1 MIKQEITMKK
11 ILTSMMACA
20 CLVGF
25 SACDGFLDEEPRSEL
40 TSTNYY
46 LSEAHALQNVNS
58 LYRTG
63 APARLSSTGAYQGS
77 IAQIQG
83 ALTGYFTNTYE
94 GQELTYKYGREMT
107 RQQNTMTVGNTLMGE
122 WTQAYKAINIA
133 NSAIKNIPGIHNID
147 SEKAAQYV
155 AEAKFFRAWNYFFL
169 VKLFGD
175 VPFYT
180 EPFTSA
186 YDDMMLPR
194 TAKATIYGQIANDL
208 KDAVDVL
215 PDETFADNK
224 FRVTK
229 AAAAMLLA
237 DSYFYQGDYANAA
250 TAIKTVLASG
260 HALTAHKVEIT
271 AANYEKTKYESAWN
285 QLRTT
290 DGLAETIYA
299 YEYTVGISNAS
310 RWSPM
315 AFDSSILSFGD
326 DCKYSIAERIY
337 GPIPSYLNVY
347 EEGDMR
353 ALPNQF
359 YHWEFT
365 HPEKSN
371 LKWSRTKEQGPG
383 AWYFY
388 TYEDMFVDGKSSKDR
403 DIYRYAEALLLAAEA
418 IAQSGTVAEAA
429 PYLAKVQARAYM
441 NETEATL
448 TAKLAAMSKEAF
460 VEECWKERLREL
472 PFDFKI
478 WDDCVRTKK
487 FPVISKTTVGDV
499 KFVDLVGAQNASNAT
514 IKESDLLWPISP
526 DELQRNPNL
535 TQNPGY

>member
-1 MIKQEITMKK
+1 MKK
-11 ILTSMMACA
+11 ILTSIMACA
-20 CLVGF
+20 CLMGF
-25 SACDGFLDEEPRSEL
+25 TACDSFLDEEPKGVL
-40 TSTNYY
+40 TSNNYY
-46 LSEAHALQNVNS
+46 LSEAHALQNVNY

-63 APARLSSTGAYQGS
+63 VPARISSTGAYQGS

-94 GQELTYKYGREMT
+94 GQELTYKYGREMI

-122 WTQAYKAINIA
+122 WTQSYKAINVA
-133 NSAIKNIPGIHNID
+133 NAAIKYIPGINNID
-147 SEKAAQYV
+147 QANAAQYV

-180 EPFTSA
+180 EPFESSDA
-186 YDDMMLPR
+186 DMQLPR
-194 TAKATIYGQIANDL
+194 TAKATIYTQIASDLND
-208 KDAVDVL
+208 AIAVL
-215 PDETFADNK
+215 PNKTFADNK

-229 AAAAMLLA
+229 NAAAMLLA
-237 DSYFYQGDYANAA
+237 DVYFYQGDNANAA
-250 TAIKTVLASG
+250 TAIKTVLASD
-260 HALTAHKVEIT
+260 HALTAHKKEIT
-271 AANYEKTKYESAWN
+271 AANYEETKLESAWN

-299 YEYTVGISNAS
+299 YEYDGSISKAS
-310 RWSPM
+310 RWAPM
-315 AFDSSILSFGD
+315 AFDASILAWKD
-326 DCKYSIAERIY
+326 DCKYSICERIY
-337 GPIPSYLNVY
+337 GPVPYYLNVY

-365 HPEKSN
+365 HPDKPE
-371 LKWSRTKEQGPG
+371 LKWSRKVEDGPG

-388 TYEDMFVDGKSSKDR
+388 TYEDILKNGYSAKDR
-403 DIYRYAEALLLAAEA
+403 DLYRYAEALLLAAEA

-448 TAKLAAMSKEAF
+448 TAKLAAMSKQAF

-478 WDDCVRTKK
+478 WDDIVRTKK
-487 FPVISKTTVGDV
+487 FPVISKTTKGDV
-499 KFVDLVGAQNASNAT
+499 TFVDTFNGQTTNASGAI

>member
-1 MIKQEITMKK
+1 MKK
-11 ILTSMMACA
+11 ILTSMVACA
-20 CLVGF
+20 CMVGF
-25 SACDGFLDEEPRSEL
+25 SACDSFLDESPKDQL
-40 TSTNYY
+40 TTNSYY
-46 LSEAHALQNVNS
+46 LSPAHAQQNVNY

-63 APARLSSTGAYQGS
+63 VPARISSTGAYAGS

-83 ALTGYFTNTYE
+83 CMTGYFTNTYE
-94 GQELTYKYGREMT
+94 GQELTYKYGKEMI

-122 WTQAYKAINIA
+122 WTNAYKAINVA
-133 NSAIKNIPGIHNID
+133 NAAITHIPEITM
-147 SEKAAQYV
+147 EAETQATLV

-180 EPFTSA
+180 EPSSTENLF
-186 YDDMMLPR
+186 LER
-194 TAKATIYGQIANDL
+194 TAKATIYGQIESDL
-208 KDAVDVL
+208 KDAIAVL
-215 PDETFADNK
+215 PAKTFGENGHRA
-224 FRVTK
+224 TK
-229 AAAAMLLA
+229 YAAAMILA
-237 DSYFYQGDYANAA
+237 DVYFYQGKHADAA
-250 TAIKTVLASG
+250 SAIKTVLNSE
-260 HALTAHKVEIT
+260 HALTAHNAEIT
-271 AANYEKTKYESAWN
+271 AANYEETKLESAWN

-290 DGLAETIYA
+290 DDLAETIYA
-299 YEYTVGISNAS
+299 YEYDGNVSKAS

-315 AFDSSILSFGD
+315 AFDSSILAMNP
-326 DCKYSIAERIY
+326 KYSIAERIY

-347 EEGDMR
+347 EVGDMR

-365 HPEKSN
+365 HPTDSK
-371 LKWSRTKEQGPG
+371 LTWSRKVEDGPG

-388 TYEDMFVDGKSSKDR
+388 TEEDMFVKGYGDKDR
-403 DIYRYAEALLLAAEA
+403 DLYRYAEALLLAAEA

-448 TAKLAAMSKEAF
+448 TAKLSAMSKDAF

-478 WDDCVRTKK
+478 WDDCVRTGK
-487 FPVISKTTVGDV
+487 FPVISKTVKGDV
-499 KFVDLVGAQNASNAT
+499 QFVNLVGAQNAAGYT
-514 IKESDLLWPISP
+514 IKDSDMLWPISP
-526 DELQRNPNL
+526 DELQRNPSL

>member
-1 MIKQEITMKK
+1 
-11 ILTSMMACA
+11 MACA

-25 SACDGFLDEEPRSEL
+25 SACDGFLDEEPKGTL
-40 TSTNYY
+40 TSNNYY
-46 LSEAHALQNVNS
+46 LSQAHAQQNVNY

-63 APARLSSTGAYQGS
+63 VPARLSSTDAYQGS

-107 RQQNTMTVGNTLMGE
+107 RQQNTMTVGVALGGD
-122 WTQAYKAINIA
+122 WDAAYKAINVA
-133 NSAIKNIPGIHNID
+133 NAAIKYIPGIANID
-147 SEKAAQYV
+147 ATVAATLV

-169 VKLFGD
+169 VKLYGD

-180 EPFTSA
+180 EPVESA
-186 YDDMMLPR
+186 DTDMMLPR
-194 TAKATIYGQIANDL
+194 TAKATIYTQIESDL

-215 PDETFADNK
+215 PDATFAENK

-229 AAAAMLLA
+229 AAAAMILA
-237 DSYFYQGDYANAA
+237 DAYFYQGKNAEAA
-250 TAIKTVLASG
+250 TAIKDVLNSG
-260 HALTAHKVEIT
+260 HALTAHKTAIT
-271 AANYEKTKYESAWN
+271 AANYEETKYESAWN
-285 QLRTT
+285 TLRTE
-290 DGLAETIYA
+290 DGLDETIYA
-299 YEYTVGISNAS
+299 YEYQSSISKAS

-315 AFDSSILSFGD
+315 AFDASILAFGD
-326 DCKYSIAERIY
+326 ACKYSIAERIY

-359 YHWEFT
+359 YHWKFV
-365 HPEKSN
+365 HPEKPE
-371 LKWSRTKEQGPG
+371 LVWERDVKDGPG

-388 TYEDMFVDGKSSKDR
+388 TYEDMFVNGYSSKDR

-429 PYLAKVQARAYM
+429 PYLAEIKARANM
-441 NETEATL
+441 EGKTAATIATELATL
-448 TAKLAAMSKEAF
+448 TKEAF

-478 WDDCVRTKK
+478 WDDCIRTKK
-487 FPVISKTTVGDV
+487 FPVISTTTKGDV
-499 KFVDLVGAQNASNAT
+499 KFVDLVGANNASGYE
-514 IKESDLLWPISP
+514 IKPSDLLWPISP

-535 TQNPGY
+535 TQNDGYN

>member
-1 MIKQEITMKK
+1 MKK
-11 ILTSMMACA
+11 ILTSIMACA

-25 SACDGFLDEEPRSEL
+25 SACDSFLDEEPKSQL
-40 TSTNYY
+40 TSNNFY
-46 LSEAHALQNVNS
+46 LTPAHAQQNVNY

-63 APARLSSTGAYQGS
+63 VPNRISSTGAYQGS

-94 GQELTYKYGREMT
+94 GQELTYRYGRLMT
-107 RQQNTMTVGNTLMGE
+107 RQENTMTVGVALGGE
-122 WTQAYKAINIA
+122 WDAAYKAINVA
-133 NSAIKNIPGIHNID
+133 NAAIKYIPGINNID
-147 SEKAAQYV
+147 PAVATSLV

-169 VKLFGD
+169 VKLYGD

-180 EPFTSA
+180 EPFETA

-194 TAKATIYGQIANDL
+194 TATATIYAQIEQDL

-215 PDETFADNK
+215 PAETFKDNK

-229 AAAAMLLA
+229 YAAAMVLA
-237 DSYFYQGDYANAA
+237 DAYFYQGKNADA
-250 TAIKTVLASG
+250 ASAIKTVLTSG
-260 HALTAHKVEIT
+260 KHALTQHKEVIT
-271 AANYEKTKYESAWN
+271 VANYEKTKMGSAWN
-285 QLRTT
+285 QLRTE
-290 DGLAETIYA
+290 DGLPETIYA
-299 YEYTVGISNAS
+299 YEYQAGISNAS
-310 RWSPM
+310 RWATM
-315 AFDSSILSFGD
+315 AFDASILSWGD

-359 YHWEFT
+359 YHWEFS
-365 HPEKSN
+365 HPDKPT
-371 LKWSRTKEQGPG
+371 LTWKRDAKDGPG

-388 TYEDMFVDGKSSKDR
+388 TYEDLLVNGYSSKDR
-403 DIYRYAEALLLAAEA
+403 DLYRYAEALLLGAEA
-418 IAQSGTVAEAA
+418 IAQSEGVTAEAA
-429 PYLAKVQARAYM
+429 KYLAEVKARANM
-441 NETEATL
+441 EGKTVATI
-448 TAKLAAMSKEAF
+448 AAELQGLSKEAF

-487 FPVISKTTVGDV
+487 FPKISNTTKGEVT
-499 KFVDLVGAQNASNAT
+499 FVNLVGGTNASGSV

-535 TQNPGY
+535 TQNPGYN

>member
-1 MIKQEITMKK
+1 MKK
-11 ILTSMMACA
+11 ILTSLMACA

-25 SACDGFLDEEPRSEL
+25 SACDSFLDEEPRTQLESGQFYQ
-40 TSTNYY
+40 T
-46 LSEAHALQNVNS
+46 EAHALQNVNY

-63 APARLSSTGAYQGS
+63 VPARLSSTGAYQGS

-107 RQQNTMTVGNTLMGE
+107 RQQNTMTVGVALGGE

-133 NSAIKNIPGIHNID
+133 NSAIKYIADIHNID
-147 SEKAAQYV
+147 PEKATQYV

-180 EPFTSA
+180 EPFESSEA
-186 YDDMMLPR
+186 DMMLPR
-194 TAKATIYGQIANDL
+194 TATSTIYAQIEQDL

-215 PDETFADNK
+215 PNKTFAENK

-229 AAAAMLLA
+229 NAAAMILA
-237 DSYFYQGDYANAA
+237 DVYFYQGKHADAA
-250 TAIKTVLASG
+250 TAIKTVLISD
-260 HALTAHKVEIT
+260 HALTAHKKEIT
-271 AANYEKTKYESAWN
+271 AANYEETKLESAWN

-299 YEYTVGISNAS
+299 YEYDGNVSKAS

-315 AFDSSILSFGD
+315 AFDASILSWGD

-359 YHWEFT
+359 YHWEFS
-365 HPEKSN
+365 HPDKPSLTWKREVKD
-371 LKWSRTKEQGPG
+371 GPG

-388 TYEDMFVDGKSSKDR
+388 TYEDMLVNGYSSKDR

-418 IAQSGTVAEAA
+418 IAQSGTVADAA
-429 PYLAKVQARAYM
+429 PYLAKVKARAYM

-487 FPVISKTTVGDV
+487 FPKISTTTQGEVT
-499 KFVDLVGAQNASNAT
+499 FVDLVGATNASGSV
-514 IKESDLLWPISP
+514 IKSSDLLWPISP

-535 TQNPGY
+535 KQNDGYK

>member
-1 MIKQEITMKK
+1 MKK
-11 ILTSMMACA
+11 ILTSLMACA

-25 SACDGFLDEEPRSEL
+25 SACDSFLDEEPKSQL
-40 TSTNYY
+40 TSNNYY
-46 LSEAHALQNVNS
+46 LSEAHALQNVNY

-94 GQELTYKYGREMT
+94 GQELTYRYGRLMT
-107 RQQNTMTVGNTLMGE
+107 RQENTMTVGVALGGE
-122 WTQAYKAINIA
+122 WDAAYKAINVA
-133 NSAIKNIPGIHNID
+133 NSAIKHIPAINNID
-147 SEKAAQYV
+147 PAKAAQYV

-169 VKLFGD
+169 VKLYGD

-180 EPFTSA
+180 EPFASSQ
-186 YDDMMLPR
+186 DDMMLPR
-194 TAKATIYGQIANDL
+194 TATATIYAQIENDL
-208 KDAVDVL
+208 KDAVDAL
-215 PDETFADNK
+215 PDATFAENK

-229 AAAAMLLA
+229 HAAAMILA
-237 DSYFYQGDYANAA
+237 DAYFYQGKHADAA
-250 TAIKTVLASG
+250 AAIKTVLNSK
-260 HALTAHKVEIT
+260 HALTAHKTAIT
-271 AANYEKTKYESAWN
+271 EANYETTKMESAWN

-290 DGLAETIYA
+290 DGLDETIYA
-299 YEYTVGISNAS
+299 YEYQGGISNAS

-315 AFDSSILSFGD
+315 AFDSSILSWGD
-326 DCKYSIAERIY
+326 ACKYSIAERIY

-347 EEGDMR
+347 EAGDMR

-365 HPEKSN
+365 HPDNPKLTWKREK
-371 LKWSRTKEQGPG
+371 KDGPG

-388 TYEDMFVDGKSSKDR
+388 TYEDMLVNGYSSKDR

-429 PYLAKVQARAYM
+429 PYLAQVKARAYM

-478 WDDCVRTKK
+478 WDDCIRTKK
-487 FPVISKTTVGDV
+487 FPKISTTTQGEVT
-499 KFVDLVGAQNASNAT
+499 FVDLVGATNASGSV
-514 IKESDLLWPISP
+514 IKSSDLLWPISP

-535 TQNPGY
+535 KQNDGYK

>member
-1 MIKQEITMKK
+1 MKK
-11 ILTSMMACA
+11 ILTSMVACA
-20 CLVGF
+20 CMVGF
-25 SACDGFLDEEPRSEL
+25 SACDSFLDESPRDQL
-40 TSTNYY
+40 TTNSYY
-46 LSEAHALQNVNS
+46 QSEAHAQQNVNY

-63 APARLSSTGAYQGS
+63 VPARLTSTGAYQGS

-107 RQQNTMTVGNTLMGE
+107 RQQNTMTVGVALGGE
-122 WTQAYKAINIA
+122 WDAAYKAINVANAAIA
-133 NSAIKNIPGIHNID
+133 NIPNID
-147 SEKAAQYV
+147 MDAAKVSTLV

-180 EPFTSA
+180 EPSSVENL
-186 YDDMMLPR
+186 MLPR
-194 TAKATIYGQIANDL
+194 TPKATIYSQIEADL
-208 KDAVDVL
+208 KDAIANL
-215 PDETFADNK
+215 PAKTFGENGHRA
-224 FRVTK
+224 TK
-229 AAAAMLLA
+229 YAAAMVLA
-237 DSYFYQGDYANAA
+237 DAYFYQGDNANAA
-250 TAIKTVLASG
+250 ATIKTVLNSE
-260 HALTAHKVEIT
+260 HALTAHKTTIT
-271 AANYEKTKYESAWN
+271 AANYETTKLESAWN

-290 DGLAETIYA
+290 DDLAETIYA
-299 YEYTVGISNAS
+299 YEYDGSVSKAS

-315 AFDSSILSFGD
+315 AFDSSILAFGD
-326 DCKYSIAERIY
+326 ACKYSIAERIY

-365 HPEKSN
+365 HPENDK
-371 LKWSRTKEQGPG
+371 LTWKREAKDGPG

-388 TYEDMFVDGKSSKDR
+388 TYEDMFVNGFGTKDR

-429 PYLAKVQARAYM
+429 PYLAEIKARANM
-441 NETEATL
+441 EGKTAAAIATE
-448 TAKLAAMSKEAF
+448 LAALSKEAF

-478 WDDCVRTKK
+478 WDDCVRTGK
-487 FPVISKTTVGDV
+487 FPVISETVKGGV
-499 KFVDLVGAQNASNAT
+499 TFETLVGAKNASGYT
-514 IKESDLLWPISP
+514 IKDSDLLWPISP
-526 DELQRNPNL
+526 DEIQRNPEL
-535 TQNPGY
+535 TQNAGYN

>member
-1 MIKQEITMKK
+1 MKK
-11 ILTSMMACA
+11 ILTSIMACA
-20 CLVGF
+20 CLMGF
-25 SACDGFLDEEPRSEL
+25 TACDSFLDEEPKGTL
-40 TSTNYY
+40 TSNNYY
-46 LSEAHALQNVNS
+46 LSQAHAEQNVNY

-63 APARLSSTGAYQGS
+63 VPARITSTGAYQGS

-83 ALTGYFTNTYE
+83 ALTGYFTNSYE

-107 RQQNTMTVGNTLMGE
+107 RTQNTMTVGVTLGGE

-133 NSAIKNIPGIHNID
+133 NAAIKYIPGIANID
-147 SEKAAQYV
+147 AEVAARLV
-155 AEAKFFRAWNYFFL
+155 AETKFFRAWNYFFL

-180 EPFTSA
+180 EPVESA
-186 YDDMMLPR
+186 DVDLMLPR
-194 TAKATIYGQIANDL
+194 TAKATIYGQIEQDLND
-208 KDAVDVL
+208 AIAVL
-215 PDETFADNK
+215 PAKTFGDNK
-224 FRVTK
+224 HRVTK
-229 AAAAMLLA
+229 YAAAMVLA
-237 DSYFYQGDYANAA
+237 DAYFYQGKNAEA
-250 TAIKTVLASG
+250 ASAIKTVLNSE
-260 HALTAHKVEIT
+260 HALTAHKAEIT
-271 AANYEKTKYESAWN
+271 AANYETTKLESAWN

-290 DGLAETIYA
+290 DDLAETIYA
-299 YEYTVGISNAS
+299 YEYDGNVSKAS

-315 AFDSSILSFGD
+315 AFDAAIMSFKGV
-326 DCKYSIAERIY
+326 KYSIAQRIY
-337 GPIPSYLNVY
+337 GPVPYYLNVY

-359 YHWEFT
+359 YHWEFE
-365 HPEKSN
+365 HPNNPGQIWKADEN
-371 LKWSRTKEQGPG
+371 GPG

-388 TYEDMFVDGKSSKDR
+388 NYEDMFVNGYSSKDR

-418 IAQSGTVAEAA
+418 IAQSATVAEAA

-487 FPVISKTTVGDV
+487 FPVISTTTKGDV
-499 KFVDLVGAQNASNAT
+499 KFVDLVGAKNASGYEIT
-514 IKESDLLWPISP
+514 QYDLLWPISP
-526 DELQRNPNL
+526 DELQRNTNL
-535 TQNPGY
+535 TQNDGYK

>member
-1 MIKQEITMKK
+1 MKK
-11 ILTSMMACA
+11 ILTSVMACA

-25 SACDGFLDEEPRSEL
+25 TACDSFLDEEPRSEL
-40 TSTNYY
+40 TSNNYY
-46 LSEAHALQNVNS
+46 LSEAHAKQNVNY

-63 APARLSSTGAYQGS
+63 VPARLTSTGAYAGS
-77 IAQIQG
+77 IVQMQG

-107 RQQNTMTVGNTLMGE
+107 RQQNTMTVGVALGGE
-122 WTQAYKAINIA
+122 WDAAYKAINVA
-133 NSAIKNIPGIHNID
+133 NSAIKNIPAIHNINT
-147 SEKAAQYV
+147 EVAATLV
-155 AEAKFFRAWNYFFL
+155 AEAKFFRAWNYFHL
-169 VKLFGD
+169 VKLYGD

-194 TAKATIYGQIANDL
+194 TAKATIYAQIESDLADAIAVLPAKTFAANDH
-208 KDAVDVL
+208 
-215 PDETFADNK
+215 
-224 FRVTK
+224 RV
-229 AAAAMLLA
+229 ARYAAAMLLA
-237 DSYFYQGDYANAA
+237 DVNFYQGDYAEAA
-250 TAIKTVLASG
+250 IAIKTVLSSE
-260 HALTAHKVEIT
+260 HALTAHKAEIT
-271 AANYEKTKYESAWN
+271 AANYEETKLESAWN

-290 DGLAETIYA
+290 DDLAETIYA
-299 YEYTVGISNAS
+299 YEYDGSVSKAS

-326 DCKYSIAERIY
+326 ACKYSIAERIY

-365 HPEKSN
+365 HPEN
-371 LKWSRTKEQGPG
+371 PELKWSRTKEDGPG

-388 TYEDMFVDGKSSKDR
+388 TYEDMFVNGYGNKDR
-403 DIYRYAEALLLAAEA
+403 DIYRYAEALLLGAEA

-429 PYLAKVQARAYM
+429 PYLAQVKARAYM
-441 NETEATL
+441 NKTEAEI
-448 TAKLAAMSKEAF
+448 TAELAAMDKQAF

-478 WDDCVRTKK
+478 WDDIVRTKK
-487 FPVISKTTVGDV
+487 FPVISKTTQGDV
-499 KFVDLVGAQNASNAT
+499 TFVDTFNGQTTNASGAI

-535 TQNPGY
+535 TQNAGY

>member
-1 MIKQEITMKK
+1 MKK
-11 ILTSMMACA
+11 ILTSLMACA
-20 CLVGF
+20 CLMGF
-25 SACDGFLDEEPRSEL
+25 TACDGFLDEEPKSQL
-40 TSTNYY
+40 TSNNYF
-46 LSEAHALQNVNS
+46 LSPAHAQQNVNY

-63 APARLSSTGAYQGS
+63 VPARLSSTGAYQGS

-107 RQQNTMTVGNTLMGE
+107 RTQNTMTVGVALGSE
-122 WTQAYKAINIA
+122 WTQAYKAINVA
-133 NSAIKNIPGIHNID
+133 NGAIKYIPGINNID
-147 SEKAAQYV
+147 ATVAATLV

-169 VKLFGD
+169 VKLYGD

-180 EPFTSA
+180 EPTESSDA
-186 YDDMMLPR
+186 DLMLPR
-194 TAKATIYGQIANDL
+194 TATSTVYGQIEQDL
-208 KDAVDVL
+208 KDAVDAL
-215 PDETFADNK
+215 PAATFADNK

-229 AAAAMLLA
+229 YAAAMILA
-237 DSYFYQGDYANAA
+237 DVYFYQGKHADAAA
-250 TAIKTVLASG
+250 TIKTVLNSE
-260 HALTAHKVEIT
+260 HALTAHKKEIT
-271 AANYEKTKYESAWN
+271 AANYEETKLESAWN

-299 YEYTVGISNAS
+299 YEYQGGISNAS

-315 AFDSSILSFGD
+315 AFDASILSFGD

-365 HPEKSN
+365 HPEKPE
-371 LKWSRTKEQGPG
+371 LKWKREIKDGPG

-388 TYEDMFVDGKSSKDR
+388 TYEDMFVNGYSSKDR
-403 DIYRYAEALLLAAEA
+403 DLYRYAEALLLAAEA
-418 IAQSGTVAEAA
+418 IAQSATVAEAA

-478 WDDCVRTKK
+478 WDDCLRTKK
-487 FPVISKTTVGDV
+487 FPVISTTTKGDV
-499 KFVDLVGAQNASNAT
+499 KFVDLVGAKNASGYEIT
-514 IKESDLLWPISP
+514 QYDLLWPISP
-526 DELQRNPNL
+526 DELQRNPSL
-535 TQNPGY
+535 TQNDGYK

>member
-1 MIKQEITMKK
+1 MKK
-11 ILTSMMACA
+11 ILTSIMACA
-20 CLVGF
+20 CLMGF
-25 SACDGFLDEEPRSEL
+25 TACDSFLDEEPKGTL
-40 TSTNYY
+40 TSNNYY
-46 LSEAHALQNVNS
+46 LSEAHALQNVNY

-63 APARLSSTGAYQGS
+63 VPARISSTGAYSGS
-77 IAQIQG
+77 IVQIQG

-147 SEKAAQYV
+147 PEKAAQYV

-315 AFDSSILSFGD
+315 AFDASILAWKD
-326 DCKYSIAERIY
+326 DCKYSICERIY

-365 HPEKSN
+365 HPDKPE
-371 LKWSRTKEQGPG
+371 LKWSRKVEDGPG

-388 TYEDMFVDGKSSKDR
+388 TYEDMLKNGYSAKDR
-403 DIYRYAEALLLAAEA
+403 DLYRYAEALLIGAEA
-418 IAQSGTVAEAA
+418 IAQSSGVTAEAA
-429 PYLAKVQARAYM
+429 GYLAEIKARANM
-441 NETEATL
+441 EGKTVAAIATELQAL
-448 TAKLAAMSKEAF
+448 SKEAF
-460 VEECWKERLREL
+460 IEECWKERLREL

-478 WDDCVRTKK
+478 WDDCVRTQK
-487 FPVISKTTVGDV
+487 FPVISKTTKGAVE
-499 KFVDLVGAQNASNAT
+499 FVNLVGAQNAAGYT
-514 IKESDLLWPISP
+514 IKDSDMLWPISP

-535 TQNPGY
+535 TQNAGYK